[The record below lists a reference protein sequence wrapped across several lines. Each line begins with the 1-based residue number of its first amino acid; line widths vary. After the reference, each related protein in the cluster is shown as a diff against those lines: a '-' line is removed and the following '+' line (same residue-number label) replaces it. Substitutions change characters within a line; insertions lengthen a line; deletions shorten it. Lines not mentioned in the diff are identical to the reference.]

1 MERWVEN
8 NLRWVL
14 ITPAL
19 VLLVFLVVTP
29 TIFLFTVAF
38 REWNPADTAA
48 SEWIGF
54 ANFITILSDTQFFW
68 NAVKNT
74 GIFIVFAV
82 SIEFAL
88 GMSFAVLVDKH
99 IRRLNFV
106 KTILVMPMMLPPIAV
121 AITFRILYQPQF
133 GTLNVMLFQFF
144 GLDPVMWTASMEVA
158 RPAIILVDVWEN
170 TPFVFL
176 LTLAGLA
183 AQPREP
189 LEAAALDGANGWQKF
204 RDVTWP
210 FLRPL
215 AAIIILFR
223 VIDVSRLFDQV
234 VVLTRGGPAN
244 ATDTLTY
251 FIYRTGLR
259 EFAVGKA
266 AAASILML
274 FATLAFSAWFITR
287 MQREENPT

>member
-1 MERWVEN
+1 MERFIEN
-8 NLRWVL
+8 NLRWLL

-19 VLLVFLVVTP
+19 VVLVFLVVTP
-29 TIFLFTVAF
+29 TIFLFSVAF
-38 REWNPADTAA
+38 QDWNPADTSAN
-48 SEWIGF
+48 EWIGF
-54 ANFITILSDTQFFW
+54 ANFISILSDTQFFW

-74 GIFIVFAV
+74 AIFIVFGV
-82 SIEFAL
+82 TIEFAL
-88 GMSFAVLVDKH
+88 GVSFAVLVDKH

-144 GLDPVMWTASMEVA
+144 GLDPVMWTASMEIA
-158 RPAIILVDVWEN
+158 RPAIILVDIWEN

-210 FLRPL
+210 YLRPL

-244 ATDTLTY
+244 ATDTITY
-251 FIYRTGLR
+251 FIYRVGLR
-259 EFAVGKA
+259 EFEVGRA

-274 FATLAFSAWFITR
+274 AATLLFSAWFIVR
-287 MQREENPT
+287 MQREESPT

>member
-1 MERWVEN
+1 MERWIES
-8 NLRWVL
+8 NLRWLL
-14 ITPAL
+14 IAPAL

-38 REWNPADTAA
+38 QEWNPADTSA
-48 SEWIGF
+48 SEWIGL
-54 ANFITILSDTQFFW
+54 ANFVSILSDTQFFW

-74 GIFIVFAV
+74 AIFIVFGVA
-82 SIEFAL
+82 IEFAL

-121 AITFRILYQPQF
+121 AITFRIIYQPQF
-133 GTLNVMLFQFF
+133 GAINVMLGYF
-144 GLDPVMWTASMEVA
+144 DIAPVMWTASMEIA

-189 LEAAALDGANGWQKF
+189 LEAAAMDGANGWQKF

-244 ATDTLTY
+244 ATDTITY

-259 EFAVGKA
+259 EFEVGRA

-274 FATLAFSAWFITR
+274 LATLAFSAWFITR
-287 MQREENPT
+287 MQREDSPT

>member
-1 MERWVEN
+1 MERWVES
-8 NLRWVL
+8 NLRWIL
-14 ITPAL
+14 ITPTL
-19 VLLVFLVVTP
+19 VLLLFLVITP

-38 REWNPADTAA
+38 QEWNPTDTTAN
-48 SEWIGF
+48 EWVGL
-54 ANFITILSDTQFFW
+54 ANFAAILSDTQFFW

-74 GIFIVFAV
+74 AIFIVAAV
-82 SIEFAL
+82 TIEFAL
-88 GMSFAVLVDKH
+88 GMSFAVFVDKYL
-99 IRRLNFV
+99 RRFNFV

-121 AITFRILYQPQF
+121 AITFRVLYQPQF
-133 GTLNVMLFQFF
+133 GMLNVVLGYF
-144 GLDPVMWTASMEVA
+144 DIAPVMWTASVDIA
-158 RPAIILVDVWEN
+158 KPAIVIVDVWEY

-189 LEAAALDGANGWQKF
+189 LEAAELDGAGGWQRF
-204 RDVTWP
+204 RDITWP

-244 ATDTLTY
+244 ATDTITY

-259 EFAVGKA
+259 EFQVGLA

-274 FATLAFSAWFITR
+274 VATLAFSAWFITR